1 MAAASSPTIPDVAS
15 LPVAPLFEPH
25 YKRDPYAYYVEWTAR
40 GPFWASVG
48 GSAAVIAARF
58 DDVEAIY
65 RDHATFSSVKP
76 PGPDM
81 ARFDFFNGYQDLVH
95 TDPPVHT
102 RLRSTVQAAF
112 TPAAIAR
119 LGPRIQSLAEELI
132 GAVTSGPTETDL
144 MAALARPM
152 SERTMLGI
160 LLDLPVIAYPVFIN
174 LSQAMALV
182 GTEAP
187 GEPKPR
193 AYLDAWEAGRKYCLA
208 LIERRRAHPG
218 DDLVGHVVQAHVHG
232 KLTADELL
240 VMLIG
245 LFVGGIGSVATAIGN
260 AFVQLLSRP
269 AQYALLRQDPA
280 LATQAVEE
288 VLRYDSPGLYNYK
301 FAAHDCDFG
310 GLTIPKDTT
319 IYLMHQAAGFDPRL
333 YPDPLRFDIA
343 RPVTRHLSFGYGVHV
358 CIGAPIARAALRAVL
373 GSAAR
378 QLPAL
383 RLAEGARIE
392 YGGWLQERSPL
403 AVPVKVR

>member
-1 MAAASSPTIPDVAS
+1 MPDVAG

-25 YKRDPYAYYVEWTAR
+25 YKRDPYAYYVAWTAR
-40 GPFWASVG
+40 GPFWANVG
-48 GSAAVIAARF
+48 GSAAVVAARF
-58 DDVEAIY
+58 SDVEAIY

-119 LGPRIQSLAEELI
+119 LGPRIQALAEELV
-132 GAVTSGPTETDL
+132 GAVASGPVETDL
-144 MAALARPM
+144 MVALARPM

-160 LLDLPVIAYPVFIN
+160 LLDLPVEAWPVFIN
-174 LSQAMALV
+174 LSQAMALI

-187 GEPKPR
+187 GEGKPK
-193 AYLDAWEAGRKYCLA
+193 AYLEAWEAGRRYCLE
-208 LIERRRAHPG
+208 LIERRRSNPG
-218 DDLVGHVVQAHVHG
+218 DDLVGHVVRAHVEG
-232 KLTADELL
+232 KLTPDELL

-269 AQYALLRQDPA
+269 AQYATLCGDPLLA
-280 LATQAVEE
+280 NQAVEE

-301 FAAHDCDFG
+301 FAARDSEFEG
-310 GLTIPKDTT
+310 IAIPKDTT
-319 IYLMHQAAGFDPRL
+319 VYLMHQAAGFDASL
-333 YPDPLRFDIA
+333 YPDPLTFDIT

-373 GSAAR
+373 GAAAR
-378 QLPAL
+378 QLPSMK
-383 RLAEGARIE
+383 LADGASIE
-392 YGGWLQERSPL
+392 YGGWLQERSPV
-403 AVPVKVR
+403 AVPVRVRS